1 MSSHD
6 LVNDLLRGRRVGHVP
21 VEDLAWDDTVL
32 AWTRQG
38 YPMRVVHRERGE
50 STWRPS
56 DGRWV
61 AAAKRGEYREPVPPW
76 EHFGWDMD
84 LIWLSFDK
92 LPVAGQSDL
101 LEETEEWEVRR
112 NGAGAALKYWKHK
125 NGTPEHVDFRMTSR
139 EIWEREYRPLLERF
153 EPGRLDVEKTR
164 RELDAGRARGAWTF
178 YGDLFVW
185 ELARGSLGDL
195 CLYETLL
202 LDPGWIRDFNRIYT
216 DFYKRS
222 FAWLFE
228 HAGIPSGIWLYEDLG
243 YRNGLFARPEIF
255 ADLYFPCYAEMVE
268 FYHGY
273 GLPVV
278 LHSCGSVPKALPMI
292 VEAGFDG
299 LNPMERKAEGNDPFR
314 FAELYGERIAFV
326 GGLDARI
333 LETNDRDLIRREVA
347 DYLDGMKAR
356 EARLVFGS
364 DHSLSPLIRYD
375 TYRYALEVYRE
386 NMAY

>member
-6 LVNDLLRGRRVGHVP
+6 LVNDLLHGRRVGHVP

-38 YPMRVVHRERGE
+38 YPMRTVHREKGE

-61 AAAKRGEYREPVPPW
+61 AAEQEGEYAEPVPTW

-112 NGAGAALKYWKHK
+112 NGEGAALKYWKHK

-153 EPGRLDVEKTR
+153 DPGRLDVAKTR
-164 RELDAGRARGAWTF
+164 KELEAGRARGAWTF

-185 ELARGSLGDL
+185 ELARESMGDI

-202 LDPGWIRDFNRIYT
+202 LDPGWIHDFNKVYT
-216 DFYKRS
+216 DFYKRYFS
-222 FAWLFE
+222 WLFE

-255 ADLYFPCYAEMVE
+255 AELYFPYYREMVD
-268 FYHGY
+268 FFHGF

-278 LHSCGSVPKALPMI
+278 LHSCGSVPKVLPMI

-314 FAELYGERIAFV
+314 FAELYGGKISFV

-333 LETNDRDLIRREVA
+333 METNDKDLIRREVVA
-347 DYLDGMKAR
+347 YLEGMKR
-356 EARLVFGS
+356 RGTRLVFGS

-375 TYRYALEVYRE
+375 TYRYALEVYRQ